1 MKLHVMKNLTIR
13 RRIVASFAIIV
24 ALMAVMGTV
33 AYARL
38 VRVGKLTNS
47 IETDSVAG
55 LYWGSQITVA
65 LTDDYSLTLE
75 YALQPD
81 VAMKEKLRS
90 EILSTRRAHVTTLLP
105 RYESTIFTDTDRRN
119 FETYKNARNLYVS
132 AQDEVLKTGIE
143 PGSVEDTGMRPVITC
158 NLCPQ

>member
-38 VRVGKLTNS
+38 VRVGQLTKS

-55 LYWGSQITVA
+55 LYWGHQITVD

-75 YALQPD
+75 YALQSD
-81 VAMKEKLRS
+81 VSMKDTLRS
-90 EILSTRRAHVTTLLP
+90 AILSTRRLHVTTLLP
-105 RYESTIFTDTDRRN
+105 
-119 FETYKNARNLYVS
+119 
-132 AQDEVLKTGIE
+132 
-143 PGSVEDTGMRPVITC
+143 
-158 NLCPQ
+158 